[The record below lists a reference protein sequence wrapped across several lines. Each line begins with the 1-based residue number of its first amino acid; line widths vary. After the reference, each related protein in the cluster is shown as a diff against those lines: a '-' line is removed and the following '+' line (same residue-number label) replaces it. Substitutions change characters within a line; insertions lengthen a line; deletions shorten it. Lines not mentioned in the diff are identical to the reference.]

1 MKLQLGTNAFNGS
14 PNGKQSKA
22 QLRTRDHVTAP
33 AAARPS
39 AERFRCRCGPTPP
52 LILPS
57 PPLPQDRNAPT
68 ATLHVPPPPAPLPA
82 GRQSS
87 PANPAATHGSSRD
100 VRAAQQRRHTDTQSF
115 LEPSPAPPT
124 APAPYEALPAFTSRR
139 PGAAPH
145 PISVRRAGGGHTVTE
160 RSATPRLPPAVRRRS
175 PLVAALHPRPAS
187 RADDVTA
194 APVRC
199 LRE

>member
-68 ATLHVPPPPAPLPA
+68 AALHVPPPPPRS
-82 GRQSS
+82 RQ
-87 PANPAATHGSSRD
+87 GG
-100 VRAAQQRRHTDTQSF
+100 RAA
-115 LEPSPAPPT
+115 
-124 APAPYEALPAFTSRR
+124 
-139 PGAAPH
+139 
-145 PISVRRAGGGHTVTE
+145 
-160 RSATPRLPPAVRRRS
+160 PRI
-175 PLVAALHPRPAS
+175 PRPLTGHRETFGPHSKEGTRTPKAS
-187 RADDVTA
+187 
-194 APVRC
+194 
-199 LRE
+199 

>member
-68 ATLHVPPPPAPLPA
+68 AALHVPPPRPAP
-82 GRQSS
+82 G
-87 PANPAATHGSSRD
+87 
-100 VRAAQQRRHTDTQSF
+100 RAAEQPR
-115 LEPSPAPPT
+115 E
-124 APAPYEALPAFTSRR
+124 SR
-139 PGAAPH
+139 
-145 PISVRRAGGGHTVTE
+145 GHSRVI
-160 RSATPRLPPAVRRRS
+160 ARRS
-175 PLVAALHPRPAS
+175 GRTAKKAHGHPKLPRTFSGPAHRS
-187 RADDVTA
+187 
-194 APVRC
+194 C
-199 LRE
+199 SL